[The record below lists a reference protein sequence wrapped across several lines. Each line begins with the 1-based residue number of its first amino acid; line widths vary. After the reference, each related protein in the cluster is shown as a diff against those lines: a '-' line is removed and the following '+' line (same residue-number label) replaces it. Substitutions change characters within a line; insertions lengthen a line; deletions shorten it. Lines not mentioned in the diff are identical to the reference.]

1 MRACVIHAAE
11 DLRIEEQADP
21 ATTDRTVK
29 IRIRAGGICGSDL
42 HYYWE
47 GRNGDFVIREPLV
60 PGHEV
65 SGEVVE
71 VGAQVTRVRVGD
83 RVALNPGRTCGRC
96 RPCRE
101 GRGNLC
107 RQVFF
112 MGSASKFPHMQGG
125 FAEFVVAEEGQCF
138 PVPADLP
145 FTTAAFAEPLSVA
158 LHAVARAGSV
168 AGRNILVTGAGPIGL
183 LILLAARRA
192 GVSRSAMTDVLDAP
206 LAAASKLGADHAIN
220 VAASP
225 GALAETAALYDG
237 FDVAFEASGNP
248 AGLASCLQAVRP
260 GGIIIQVGTLPAGA
274 FPVAA
279 NLVMGKEL
287 DLRGA
292 FRFGEVFGDAVDCL
306 VRGTI
311 DVAPLLTAHMP
322 FGQADEAFRL
332 AKDRRESL
340 KVQLAF

>member
-11 DLRIEEQADP
+11 DLRIEEQAEP
-21 ATTDRTVK
+21 VTTDRAVK

-71 VGAQVTRVRVGD
+71 VGAEVMRVRVGD

-125 FAEFVVAEEGQCF
+125 FAEFVVADEGQCF

-158 LHAVARAGSV
+158 LHAVARAGGV

-192 GVSRSAMTDVLDAP
+192 GISRGAVTDVLDAP
-206 LAAASKLGADHAIN
+206 LAAAVKLGADHAIN
-220 VAASP
+220 VATAP
-225 GALAETAALYDG
+225 GGLADAAGLYDG

-260 GGIIIQVGTLPAGA
+260 GGIIVQVGTLPAGA

-322 FGQADEAFRL
+322 YAQADEAFRL